1 MGTGFQ
7 TAKHLEGLIPR
18 AVRQLFSLLENNQQA
33 HRFNVDVQ
41 FLEIYKEK
49 IFDLLSS
56 DGKVTGN
63 FQKQSIS
70 FLFFLLSTVK
80 NV

>member
-7 TAKHLEGLIPR
+7 TDKTREGIIPR
-18 AVRQLFSLLENNQQA
+18 AVRQLFLMLGNNQQA
-33 HRFNVDVQ
+33 RFNVDVQ

-56 DGKVTGN
+56 DGKVIAH
-63 FQKQSIS
+63 FQKQLIRIS
-70 FLFFLLSTVK
+70 FFLSTVE